1 LSISSP
7 ASQGA
12 ISGVPG
18 IAISGFS
25 MKGDI
30 EKNPKAGFSEH
41 LIKPVKLGKLEAAI
55 ESAIGSRAASN

>member
-1 LSISSP
+1 LSVSSP

-18 IAISGFS
+18 IAISGFG
-25 MKGDI
+25 MNGDI
-30 EKNPKAGFSEH
+30 EKGLEAGFSEH

-55 ESAIGSRAASN
+55 DSATGSRAASN